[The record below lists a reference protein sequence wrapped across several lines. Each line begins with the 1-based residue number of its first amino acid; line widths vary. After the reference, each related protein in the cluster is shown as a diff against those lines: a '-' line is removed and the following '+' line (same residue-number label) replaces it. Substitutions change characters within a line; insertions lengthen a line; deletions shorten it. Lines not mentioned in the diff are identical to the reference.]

1 MKTNV
6 YIYFNFYDIFSF
18 NFYDIFSGFSLPS
31 DLEIIDSEK
40 LAYNMQNLEVENA
53 MLKNELNVMNRE
65 ISELLDRLRITEDG
79 MDSIV
84 FICNI

>member
-1 MKTNV
+1 
-6 YIYFNFYDIFSF
+6 
-18 NFYDIFSGFSLPS
+18 
-31 DLEIIDSEK
+31 
-40 LAYNMQNLEVENA
+40 MQNLEVENA

-84 FICNI
+84 FIYIRYIFYMSIIFNFIVMSMCLNIGYQNSKAHRINSKIVKN